1 MKQPATMNRA
11 VLFISIWM
19 LASGA
24 LALDC
29 ERNLQDARRAYLNGN
44 FNQVVTLL
52 LNCPS
57 QLINSDDQKDAYELL
72 INVHLI
78 TDELGIADSLMKA
91 LLTKFPLY
99 TTRSTDLFEFQ
110 QLFESY
116 QMFRQW
122 SVNAF
127 VGFNHADFQVLQ
139 QRSYGSISDSPLTY
153 ESSLR
158 PVLGLDA
165 NYYFTP
171 HLYASAGLIF
181 QQSAY
186 QQRESLLQFQYLDIS
201 ERLTYINI
209 PMQIGRAF
217 ESKNFTFSLQTGV
230 NMHFLASSKADLALY
245 GREPD
250 FTTTLTGLTRTVT
263 DRELTEQRRDI
274 TWNYTIGA
282 GIRKNIGLTSV
293 SLSAQYE
300 YGLRN
305 LVKASHRYKDEELL
319 IHYSYVADDFK
330 MNNLQFR
337 IGISRHFV
345 KPQKKQ

>member
-1 MKQPATMNRA
+1 MNRV
-11 VLFISIWM
+11 VLIISIW
-19 LASGA
+19 LIASGVFA
-24 LALDC
+24 QDC

-52 LNCPS
+52 QSCPA
-57 QLINSDDQKDAYELL
+57 QLTNSDDQKNAYELL
-72 INVHLI
+72 INAHLI
-78 TDELGIADSLMKA
+78 TEELRIADSLMNA

-110 QLFESY
+110 QLYESY
-116 QMFRQW
+116 QIFRQW
-122 SVNAF
+122 SINAF
-127 VGFNHADFQVLQ
+127 VGFNHANFQVMQ
-139 QRSYGSISDSPLTY
+139 QRSYGSISDSPITY
-153 ESSLR
+153 KTSLR

-186 QQRESLLQFQYLDIS
+186 TQRESLLRFQYLDIS
-201 ERLTYINI
+201 ERLTYINM
-209 PMQIGRAF
+209 PLQIGNAF
-217 ESKNFTFSLQTGV
+217 ERGKFTFLIQTGMS
-230 NMHFLASSKADLALY
+230 MHFLASSKADLALF
-245 GREPD
+245 GRDPD

-263 DRELTEQRRDI
+263 DRKLTEQRRGI

-282 GIRKNIGLTSV
+282 GIRRNIGLTSV
-293 SLSAQYE
+293 SLTAQYE

-305 LVKASHRYKDEELL
+305 LAKASRRYQDEELL
-319 IHYSYVADDFK
+319 IQYSYVADDFK

-337 IGISRHFV
+337 IGLSRHFV
-345 KPQKKQ
+345 KPQKKL